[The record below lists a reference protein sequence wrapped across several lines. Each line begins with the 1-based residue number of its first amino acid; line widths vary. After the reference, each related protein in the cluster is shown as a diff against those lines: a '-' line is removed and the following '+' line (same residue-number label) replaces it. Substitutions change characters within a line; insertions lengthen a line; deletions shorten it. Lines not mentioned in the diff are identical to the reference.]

1 LFGPRLA
8 IVNPVLWELG
18 RVAWFQ
24 ERCCLRPPRDGEW
37 LDPWGDKSEAG
48 RADLGGS
55 GRVPVDRFAA
65 GDGVLGCRQMIGS
78 VWEWTSS
85 AFEPYPGFVADPYRK
100 YSEPW
105 FGTHKVP
112 RGGSFSTPAR
122 LVASSW
128 RNFYLPDRGDVF
140 AGFRTAAP

>member
-1 LFGPRLA
+1 
-8 IVNPVLWELG
+8 VLWELG

-24 ERCCLRPPRDGEW
+24 ERCCLRPRDGEW